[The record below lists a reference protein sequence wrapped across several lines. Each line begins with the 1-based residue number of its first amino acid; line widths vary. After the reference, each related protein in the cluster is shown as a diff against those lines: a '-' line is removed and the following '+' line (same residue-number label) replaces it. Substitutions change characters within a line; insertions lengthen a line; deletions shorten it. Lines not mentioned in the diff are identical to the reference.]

1 MSHDEPRLQLH
12 AYLKSL
18 SGYRGAP
25 LHVDLCFYVC
35 NPKNSQKVSTTIYN
49 SQKVSTTP
57 KSLRLLLKFLRK
69 YTSAS
74 RKRVTHTE
82 QLKLRD
88 KQRNQTNTFELVAL
102 FWHEIHVSLSKIP
115 KIP

>member
-35 NPKNSQKVSTTIYN
+35 NPKNS
-49 SQKVSTTP
+49 
-57 KSLRLLLKFLRK
+57 LK
-69 YTSAS
+69 YTGAS
-74 RKRVTHTE
+74 RKRVTHTRAE
-82 QLKLRD
+82 KLRD
-88 KQRNQTNTFELVAL
+88 KSSRGFAL
-102 FWHEIHVSLSKIP
+102 CVDGQPRLQLLRDCKIP
-115 KIP
+115 

>member
-35 NPKNSQKVSTTIYN
+35 NPKNS
-49 SQKVSTTP
+49 
-57 KSLRLLLKFLRK
+57 LKFLKK
-69 YTSAS
+69 Y
-74 RKRVTHTE
+74 
-82 QLKLRD
+82 
-88 KQRNQTNTFELVAL
+88 AL
-102 FWHEIHVSLSKIP
+102 YVR
-115 KIP
+115 

>member
-35 NPKNSQKVSTTIYN
+35 NPKNSLKSTPYMSHIFIIHQKVS
-49 SQKVSTTP
+49 
-57 KSLRLLLKFLRK
+57 KSL
-69 YTSAS
+69 YYS
-74 RKRVTHTE
+74 
-82 QLKLRD
+82 
-88 KQRNQTNTFELVAL
+88 
-102 FWHEIHVSLSKIP
+102 
-115 KIP
+115 

>member
-35 NPKNSQKVSTTIYN
+35 NPKNSL
-49 SQKVSTTP
+49 
-57 KSLRLLLKFLRK
+57 KSMPYMCHDLPRLHL
-69 YTSAS
+69 SA
-74 RKRVTHTE
+74 
-82 QLKLRD
+82 
-88 KQRNQTNTFELVAL
+88 
-102 FWHEIHVSLSKIP
+102 
-115 KIP
+115 

>member
-35 NPKNSQKVSTTIYN
+35 NPKK
-49 SQKVSTTP
+49 
-57 KSLRLLLKFLRK
+57 RLLL
-69 YTSAS
+69 
-74 RKRVTHTE
+74 
-82 QLKLRD
+82 LKV
-88 KQRNQTNTFELVAL
+88 FY
-102 FWHEIHVSLSKIP
+102 
-115 KIP
+115 

>member
-35 NPKNSQKVSTTIYN
+35 NPKKTFASKWWPQIY
-49 SQKVSTTP
+49 P
-57 KSLRLLLKFLRK
+57 KTL
-69 YTSAS
+69 
-74 RKRVTHTE
+74 
-82 QLKLRD
+82 
-88 KQRNQTNTFELVAL
+88 
-102 FWHEIHVSLSKIP
+102 KIP
-115 KIP
+115 

>member
-35 NPKNSQKVSTTIYN
+35 NPKN
-49 SQKVSTTP
+49 P
-57 KSLRLLLKFLRK
+57 LKFLK
-69 YTSAS
+69 
-74 RKRVTHTE
+74 KH
-82 QLKLRD
+82 
-88 KQRNQTNTFELVAL
+88 AL
-102 FWHEIHVSLSKIP
+102 YVR
-115 KIP
+115 

>member
-35 NPKNSQKVSTTIYN
+35 NPKNS
-49 SQKVSTTP
+49 STTP
-57 KSLRLLLKFLRK
+57 K
-69 YTSAS
+69 
-74 RKRVTHTE
+74 
-82 QLKLRD
+82 
-88 KQRNQTNTFELVAL
+88 
-102 FWHEIHVSLSKIP
+102 IP
-115 KIP
+115 

>member
-35 NPKNSQKVSTTIYN
+35 NPKSVPKFAKFLIIPYN
-49 SQKVSTTP
+49 SS
-57 KSLRLLLKFLRK
+57 KSV
-69 YTSAS
+69 YYS
-74 RKRVTHTE
+74 
-82 QLKLRD
+82 
-88 KQRNQTNTFELVAL
+88 
-102 FWHEIHVSLSKIP
+102 
-115 KIP
+115 

>member
-35 NPKNSQKVSTTIYN
+35 NPKKHEATPAAVSRLLKSVPKFAKFLIIPYN
-49 SQKVSTTP
+49 SLKKHLPRRDGFKSTQNC
-57 KSLRLLLKFLRK
+57 LKF
-69 YTSAS
+69 
-74 RKRVTHTE
+74 
-82 QLKLRD
+82 
-88 KQRNQTNTFELVAL
+88 F
-102 FWHEIHVSLSKIP
+102 KIP
-115 KIP
+115 

>member
-35 NPKNSQKVSTTIYN
+35 NLK
-49 SQKVSTTP
+49 KVSTTP
-57 KSLRLLLKFLRK
+57 KSLRLLLKFL
-69 YTSAS
+69 
-74 RKRVTHTE
+74 
-82 QLKLRD
+82 
-88 KQRNQTNTFELVAL
+88 
-102 FWHEIHVSLSKIP
+102 KIP
-115 KIP
+115 

>member
-35 NPKNSQKVSTTIYN
+35 NPKNSQKVSTT
-49 SQKVSTTP
+49 P
-57 KSLRLLLKFLRK
+57 KSLLLLLKVF
-69 YTSAS
+69 YYS
-74 RKRVTHTE
+74 
-82 QLKLRD
+82 
-88 KQRNQTNTFELVAL
+88 
-102 FWHEIHVSLSKIP
+102 
-115 KIP
+115 

>member
-35 NPKNSQKVSTTIYN
+35 NPKNTLKKHLPRSGGLKSTQKT
-49 SQKVSTTP
+49 
-57 KSLRLLLKFLRK
+57 LKFL
-69 YTSAS
+69 
-74 RKRVTHTE
+74 
-82 QLKLRD
+82 
-88 KQRNQTNTFELVAL
+88 
-102 FWHEIHVSLSKIP
+102 KIP
-115 KIP
+115 

>member
-35 NPKNSQKVSTTIYN
+35 NPKKS
-49 SQKVSTTP
+49 STTP
-57 KSLRLLLKFLRK
+57 KSLLLLLK
-69 YTSAS
+69 YTGAS
-74 RKRVTHTE
+74 RKRVTHTRAE
-82 QLKLRD
+82 KLRD
-88 KQRNQTNTFELVAL
+88 KSSRGFVISVVWL
-102 FWHEIHVSLSKIP
+102 FCVCDRVCRKFLKSLLLLLKFLIIH
-115 KIP
+115 

>member
-35 NPKNSQKVSTTIYN
+35 NPKNSLKYLKKTFASKWWPQNYK
-49 SQKVSTTP
+49 KKP
-57 KSLRLLLKFLRK
+57 LKFL
-69 YTSAS
+69 
-74 RKRVTHTE
+74 
-82 QLKLRD
+82 
-88 KQRNQTNTFELVAL
+88 
-102 FWHEIHVSLSKIP
+102 KIP
-115 KIP
+115 

>member
-35 NPKNSQKVSTTIYN
+35 NPKNSQKVSTT
-49 SQKVSTTP
+49 
-57 KSLRLLLKFLRK
+57 
-69 YTSAS
+69 
-74 RKRVTHTE
+74 
-82 QLKLRD
+82 
-88 KQRNQTNTFELVAL
+88 
-102 FWHEIHVSLSKIP
+102 P
-115 KIP
+115 KIH

>member
-35 NPKNSQKVSTTIYN
+35 NPKNTPALRARGLHTRERRSSVIRAAGDLLSPLFGCSVYATEFVANSLKVFYYS
-49 SQKVSTTP
+49 
-57 KSLRLLLKFLRK
+57 
-69 YTSAS
+69 
-74 RKRVTHTE
+74 
-82 QLKLRD
+82 
-88 KQRNQTNTFELVAL
+88 
-102 FWHEIHVSLSKIP
+102 
-115 KIP
+115 

>member
-35 NPKNSQKVSTTIYN
+35 NPKNSQKKSSTTPKIPKKCLLLLKN
-49 SQKVSTTP
+49 P
-57 KSLRLLLKFLRK
+57 KSLRLLLKVF
-69 YTSAS
+69 YYS
-74 RKRVTHTE
+74 
-82 QLKLRD
+82 
-88 KQRNQTNTFELVAL
+88 
-102 FWHEIHVSLSKIP
+102 
-115 KIP
+115 

>member
-35 NPKNSQKVSTTIYN
+35 NPKK
-49 SQKVSTTP
+49 
-57 KSLRLLLKFLRK
+57 K
-69 YTSAS
+69 YTGAS
-74 RKRVTHTE
+74 RKRVTHTRAE
-82 QLKLRD
+82 KLRD
-88 KQRNQTNTFELVAL
+88 KSSRGFVISVVWL
-102 FWHEIHVSLSKIP
+102 FCVCDRVCRKFLKSLLLLLKFLIIH
-115 KIP
+115 

>member
-35 NPKNSQKVSTTIYN
+35 NPKKHLPRSGGLKSTQK
-49 SQKVSTTP
+49 P
-57 KSLRLLLKFLRK
+57 LKFL
-69 YTSAS
+69 
-74 RKRVTHTE
+74 
-82 QLKLRD
+82 
-88 KQRNQTNTFELVAL
+88 
-102 FWHEIHVSLSKIP
+102 KIP
-115 KIP
+115 YNSLKSVYYS

>member
-35 NPKNSQKVSTTIYN
+35 NPKNSQKVSTT
-49 SQKVSTTP
+49 P
-57 KSLRLLLKFLRK
+57 KSLLLLLKF
-69 YTSAS
+69 
-74 RKRVTHTE
+74 
-82 QLKLRD
+82 
-88 KQRNQTNTFELVAL
+88 
-102 FWHEIHVSLSKIP
+102 P
-115 KIP
+115 KSVYYS

>member
-35 NPKNSQKVSTTIYN
+35 NPKKHALYVPWPAAPAPERMIKLAFRLQVCN
-49 SQKVSTTP
+49 P
-57 KSLRLLLKFLRK
+57 KS
-69 YTSAS
+69 
-74 RKRVTHTE
+74 V
-82 QLKLRD
+82 
-88 KQRNQTNTFELVAL
+88 
-102 FWHEIHVSLSKIP
+102 P
-115 KIP
+115 KILKIHQRFAQEGYTHEADEASW

>member
-35 NPKNSQKVSTTIYN
+35 NPK
-49 SQKVSTTP
+49 KVSTTP
-57 KSLRLLLKFLRK
+57 KIPLLLLKFL
-69 YTSAS
+69 
-74 RKRVTHTE
+74 
-82 QLKLRD
+82 
-88 KQRNQTNTFELVAL
+88 
-102 FWHEIHVSLSKIP
+102 IIP
-115 KIP
+115 

>member
-35 NPKNSQKVSTTIYN
+35 NPKYLYYS
-49 SQKVSTTP
+49 
-57 KSLRLLLKFLRK
+57 
-69 YTSAS
+69 
-74 RKRVTHTE
+74 
-82 QLKLRD
+82 
-88 KQRNQTNTFELVAL
+88 
-102 FWHEIHVSLSKIP
+102 
-115 KIP
+115 

>member
-1 MSHDEPRLQLH
+1 MSLKSTPYMYHDEPRLQLH

-35 NPKNSQKVSTTIYN
+35 NPKN
-49 SQKVSTTP
+49 TP
-57 KSLRLLLKFLRK
+57 ALRARGL
-69 YTSAS
+69 
-74 RKRVTHTE
+74 HTRE
-82 QLKLRD
+82 RRSSVIRAAGD
-88 KQRNQTNTFELVAL
+88 
-102 FWHEIHVSLSKIP
+102 SLSRLFGSDVYATKFVANVP

>member
-35 NPKNSQKVSTTIYN
+35 NPKNCLNCVNCLNTPALRARGLHTRERRSTVIRAAGDSPYVSDGQPRLQLFRDFLKVFQYS
-49 SQKVSTTP
+49 
-57 KSLRLLLKFLRK
+57 
-69 YTSAS
+69 
-74 RKRVTHTE
+74 
-82 QLKLRD
+82 
-88 KQRNQTNTFELVAL
+88 
-102 FWHEIHVSLSKIP
+102 
-115 KIP
+115 

>member
-35 NPKNSQKVSTTIYN
+35 NPKKLINRPN
-49 SQKVSTTP
+49 
-57 KSLRLLLKFLRK
+57 LLK
-69 YTSAS
+69 T
-74 RKRVTHTE
+74 
-82 QLKLRD
+82 
-88 KQRNQTNTFELVAL
+88 
-102 FWHEIHVSLSKIP
+102 P
-115 KIP
+115 

>member
-35 NPKNSQKVSTTIYN
+35 NPKNVSTTPKIH
-49 SQKVSTTP
+49 QKVSTTP
-57 KSLRLLLKFLRK
+57 K
-69 YTSAS
+69 
-74 RKRVTHTE
+74 
-82 QLKLRD
+82 
-88 KQRNQTNTFELVAL
+88 
-102 FWHEIHVSLSKIP
+102 IP
-115 KIP
+115 

>member
-35 NPKNSQKVSTTIYN
+35 NPKNTPALRARGLHTRERRSSVIRAAGDSPYVSMASHACNFFAIA
-49 SQKVSTTP
+49 
-57 KSLRLLLKFLRK
+57 KF
-69 YTSAS
+69 
-74 RKRVTHTE
+74 V
-82 QLKLRD
+82 
-88 KQRNQTNTFELVAL
+88 
-102 FWHEIHVSLSKIP
+102 KIP
-115 KIP
+115 

>member
-35 NPKNSQKVSTTIYN
+35 NPKNS
-49 SQKVSTTP
+49 
-57 KSLRLLLKFLRK
+57 LKFLKK
-69 YTSAS
+69 YTGAS
-74 RKRVTHTE
+74 RKRVTHTRAE
-82 QLKLRD
+82 KLRD
-88 KQRNQTNTFELVAL
+88 KSSSGFGINVAWL
-102 FWHEIHVSLSKIP
+102 
-115 KIP
+115 

>member
-35 NPKNSQKVSTTIYN
+35 NPKNTPALRARGLHTRERRSSVIRAAGDSPYVSDGQPRLQLFRDFLKVFHYS
-49 SQKVSTTP
+49 
-57 KSLRLLLKFLRK
+57 
-69 YTSAS
+69 
-74 RKRVTHTE
+74 
-82 QLKLRD
+82 
-88 KQRNQTNTFELVAL
+88 
-102 FWHEIHVSLSKIP
+102 
-115 KIP
+115 